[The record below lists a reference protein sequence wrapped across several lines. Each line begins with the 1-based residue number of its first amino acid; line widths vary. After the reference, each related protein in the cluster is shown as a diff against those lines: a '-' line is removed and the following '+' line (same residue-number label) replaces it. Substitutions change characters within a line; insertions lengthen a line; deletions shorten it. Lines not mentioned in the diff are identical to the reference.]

1 MSSSILKIEI
11 TNSATFLSPNYLSE
25 LGREVN
31 ERVEEAEYLIIEKLN
46 KIIKNANISHSSA
59 KS

>member
-1 MSSSILKIEI
+1 MKIEI